1 MESKTVQRLEVV
13 DDFIRNYLIKNKM
26 TKSLEVF
33 QQEYYELHK
42 KGQPV
47 SSINVPDV
55 YIRNEKLEEQINYL
69 SSELDK
75 ARIMAEKAKFIS
87 KFAFIPK
94 GHVGQAAQGA
104 RLPQDAPPAR
114 AAGEEEAQ
122 PGHRE
127 AEDAA
132 QDLRDVLI

>member
-1 MESKTVQRLEVV
+1 METQVVQEKPQPNSKYIQRLEVV

-26 TKSLEVF
+26 TKSLEIF
-33 QQEYYELHK
+33 QQEYYELNK

-75 ARIMAEKAKFIS
+75 SRIMAEKAK
-87 KFAFIPK
+87 
-94 GHVGQAAQGA
+94 
-104 RLPQDAPPAR
+104 
-114 AAGEEEAQ
+114 
-122 PGHRE
+122 
-127 AEDAA
+127 
-132 QDLRDVLI
+132 